1 MVDKQEINMNS
12 QERYVARIQERREG
26 TDRALLEFCEYG
38 FEIFEASEL
47 TAKAHMEQAA
57 RDLARHQSKE
67 RIEMMIAA
75 LQKAI
80 K

>member
-1 MVDKQEINMNS
+1 MVDKQEKMMNS
-12 QERYVARIQERREG
+12 KERYVQKVLERRTE
-26 TDRALLEFCEYG
+26 TDRALIEFHEYG
-38 FEIFEASEL
+38 FELFEASEQ
-47 TAKAHMEQAA
+47 TAKVHMEQAA
-57 RDLARHQSKE
+57 ARLARHQSKE